1 LQVLHYLRLALDVPK
16 LLPWARTSPAHLLA
30 LRAAKRPDDLALA
43 YRDERYSWAEVDR
56 RASIYQQIF
65 TDDGIGRGDVVALM
79 MDNRPDYLFALLGLS
94 KLAAVGALINTNL
107 TGKALAHAITV
118 AKAKKILAGSE
129 HRAGIEDVFGQ
140 LEGLDVAHDFYVHQ
154 ESGTASHGDTGAQLL
169 NARLE
174 TSRPAA
180 SIDPSQRA
188 GDVFCYIYTSGTTG
202 LPKAAIIRN
211 QRYLG
216 AALTFGHLMH
226 RCGPGDVIY
235 VPLPLYHSNAL
246 MLGWGAALATGAGLA
261 IRRKFSVSEF
271 WDDIREYGAT
281 SFVYIG
287 ELCRY
292 LLNSPEREGE
302 SDHRLRV
309 AVGNGLRPDIWTA
322 FQERFRVPLVREFYG
337 STEGNA
343 PALNLAGKPGM
354 IGRLGRGQAVV
365 RCDPDSGEMLRNS
378 AGFCERV
385 GTGEIG
391 LLVGRISAVT
401 SFDGYVDRSATDSKV
416 AHDLFVRGDRY
427 FNTDDLVQLHEG
439 RWLSFADRLGDTF
452 RWKGENVSTTEV
464 GELLCSAP
472 GVLEANVYG
481 VKVPGADGRAG
492 MAALRVDDDFD
503 LDSFATHVVDQLAP
517 YQRPLF
523 LRILASEMRVTGTLK
538 HQKVAYLD
546 EGYDPARVADPLYVL
561 IADCYELLDAA
572 RFAQMSENSGG

>member
-1 LQVLHYLRLALDVPK
+1 M
-16 LLPWARTSPAHLLA
+16 LA
-30 LRAAKRPDDLALA
+30 LRAGKRPDDLALA
-43 YRDERYSWAEVDR
+43 YLDERYSWADVDR
-56 RASIYQQIF
+56 RASIYQQVF
-65 TDDGIGRGDVVALM
+65 ADDGVGRGDVVALM

-107 TGKALAHAITV
+107 TGKALVHAITV

-129 HRAGIEDVFGQ
+129 HRAGIENVFGQ
-140 LEGLDVAHDFYVHQ
+140 LEGLNAALDFYVHQ
-154 ESGTASHGDTGAQLL
+154 ESDTVYDGDTDAQVL

-174 TSRPAA
+174 TTRPA
-180 SIDPSQRA
+180 SDIDPSQRA

-261 IRRKFSVSEF
+261 LRRRFSVSEF
-271 WDDIREYGAT
+271 WNDVRRYGAT

-292 LLNSPEREGE
+292 LLNSPESGDEQ
-302 SDHRLRV
+302 DHRLRV

-365 RCDPDSGEMLRNS
+365 RCDPDSGEVLRNA

-385 GTGEIG
+385 GIGEIG
-391 LLVGRISAVT
+391 LLVGRISAVA

-416 AHDLFVRGDRY
+416 AHDVFVQGDRY
-427 FNTDDLVQLHEG
+427 FNTDDLVELHEG

-464 GELLCSAP
+464 EELLCGAP

-481 VKVPGADGRAG
+481 VEVPGADGRAG
-492 MAALRVDDDFD
+492 MAALRTGDDFD
-503 LDSFATHVVDQLAP
+503 LDSFAAHVVEHLAP

-523 LRILASEMRVTGTLK
+523 LRMLASEMRVTGTLK
-538 HQKVAYLD
+538 HQKGDYLA
-546 EGYDPARVADPLYVL
+546 EGYDPARVTDPLYVL
-561 IADCYELLDAA
+561 SADRYEVLDAA
-572 RFAQMSENSGG
+572 RFVRMSENASD